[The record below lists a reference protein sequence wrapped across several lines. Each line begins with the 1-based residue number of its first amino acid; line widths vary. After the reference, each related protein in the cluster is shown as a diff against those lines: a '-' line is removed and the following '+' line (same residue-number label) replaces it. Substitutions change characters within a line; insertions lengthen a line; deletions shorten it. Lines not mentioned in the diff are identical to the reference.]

1 MGRDWRWS
9 DATVHLDVAYR
20 ALGAINP
27 ADARFDNSV
36 CARARGLRDLHKI
49 GTQKDPLLVTHL
61 LLRDPDRKPVTV
73 RLNNDAARALK
84 VSAAREG
91 TTVGHLLIDAV
102 NGIFAVQGE
111 PESATYSA
119 KLASRAALIS
129 DRSKGQRTA
138 RAVVARTLEQ
148 PRYRSSSQVFNLE
161 VGDKEVARQNLAE
174 YIDENDITIQH
185 MKYNTRTIGKK
196 IFEWKNLKIS
206 SILRAKGARR

>member
-1 MGRDWRWS
+1 MRH
-9 DATVHLDVAYR
+9 ATSLACR
-20 ALGAINP
+20 ALGAINL

-36 CARARGLRDLHKI
+36 CARERGQRDLHKI

-102 NGIFAVQGE
+102 NGIFAVKGE
-111 PESATYSA
+111 PESAAYSA

-161 VGDKEVARQNLAE
+161 VGDKEVARQ
-174 YIDENDITIQH
+174 
-185 MKYNTRTIGKK
+185 KP
-196 IFEWKNLKIS
+196 
-206 SILRAKGARR
+206 SILMQTTLPFNT